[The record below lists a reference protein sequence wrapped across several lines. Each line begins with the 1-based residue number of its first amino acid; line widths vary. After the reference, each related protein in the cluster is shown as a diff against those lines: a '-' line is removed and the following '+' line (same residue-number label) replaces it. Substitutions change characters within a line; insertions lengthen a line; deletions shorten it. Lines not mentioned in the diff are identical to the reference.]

1 MSKKILFSMISCILL
16 ISLVACKSE
25 LNPDKKV
32 DGMDT
37 DVMIATTFLAKPN
50 EETVETKVMAISK
63 VEEKV
68 TENSLETTTV
78 VTTVLQPEIN
88 VQVNTVTSEEKVQTQ
103 NNVKATEPKVVT
115 TTFKYNLSDAELLN
129 KAKESYEN
137 AKNKYFDILLKTSYN
152 LNYDKLIMDENGVEY
167 YQVENEEIKSL
178 KDVKN
183 DFYKV
188 FDESYFVD
196 FSGRYIEKDSQLWAA
211 DIGRGLNRF
220 YKYTEISGIKS
231 KSESEVVFKALSY
244 YESDEDGVSSYSKED
259 EFKLVYKN
267 NQWLVSGFVYP

>member
-32 DGMDT
+32 DGIDT

-50 EETVETKVMAISK
+50 EETVEPKVMAISK

-68 TENSLETTTV
+68 TENSLETTTI

-88 VQVNTVTSEEKVQTQ
+88 VQVNTVTSLEKVQTQ

-115 TTFKYNLSDAELLN
+115 TTFKYNSSDAELLN

-152 LNYDKLIMDENGVEY
+152 LNYDKSVMDENGVEY
-167 YQVENEEIKSL
+167 
-178 KDVKN
+178 
-183 DFYKV
+183 
-188 FDESYFVD
+188 
-196 FSGRYIEKDSQLWAA
+196 
-211 DIGRGLNRF
+211 
-220 YKYTEISGIKS
+220 
-231 KSESEVVFKALSY
+231 
-244 YESDEDGVSSYSKED
+244 
-259 EFKLVYKN
+259 
-267 NQWLVSGFVYP
+267 